1 MRNKVTIRGV
11 DIEAWDALR
20 QMRSDEQR
28 LMGAIVSEAILDYR
42 DRFYVEEDTIE
53 FDEAN

>member
-1 MRNKVTIRGV
+1 MREKVTIRGV
-11 DIEAWDALR
+11 DTEAWDALR

-42 DRFYVEEDTIE
+42 DRFYGDDDTIE
-53 FDEAN
+53 FDDAD